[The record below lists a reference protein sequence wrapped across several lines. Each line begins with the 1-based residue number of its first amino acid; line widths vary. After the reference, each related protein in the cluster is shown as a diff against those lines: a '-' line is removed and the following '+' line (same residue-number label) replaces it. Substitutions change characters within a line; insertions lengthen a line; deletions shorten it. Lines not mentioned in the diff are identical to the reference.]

1 MRQVVHPCVPARSPA
16 WCCWVLVEG
25 QTRSMGRRSFCGTLG
40 RAGQRMC
47 VGRRRKGMMAEN
59 RPGVQ
64 LRGLDCCLTII
75 LLPLTATPLRRVAC
89 PLFSGLTSSFPASL
103 RPLPGV
109 HFSVAKFSV
118 YGARTLGPAPDS
130 RLSQQ
135 PCVLPRQMS
144 AGQLC
149 ARCCKVL

>member
-1 MRQVVHPCVPARSPA
+1 
-16 WCCWVLVEG
+16 
-25 QTRSMGRRSFCGTLG
+25 MG
-40 RAGQRMC
+40 
-47 VGRRRKGMMAEN
+47 EN

-64 LRGLDCCLTII
+64 LRGSDYCLTII
-75 LLPLTATPLRRVAC
+75 LLPPMATPLRRVAC
-89 PLFSGLTSSFPASL
+89 PLFSGLASSFPASL
-103 RPLPGV
+103 RPLPGVHERMNSKV

-130 RLSQQ
+130 GLSQQ